1 MPESSSDQDS
11 QDTAKK
17 TLTSLI
23 ATLLTRYRTQ
33 KDAPVKEILMLI
45 AALTMLNSTNASSNY
60 TLATARRLISG
71 PGK

>member
-1 MPESSSDQDS
+1 MPDSSSDQDS

-45 AALTMLNSTNASSNY
+45 AALTMLNSTNTSSNY